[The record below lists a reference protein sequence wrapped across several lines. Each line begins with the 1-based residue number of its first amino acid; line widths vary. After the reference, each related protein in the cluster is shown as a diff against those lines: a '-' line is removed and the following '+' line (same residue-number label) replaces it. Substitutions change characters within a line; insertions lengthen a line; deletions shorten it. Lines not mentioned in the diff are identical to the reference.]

1 MIVAINLRER
11 MAAVQPWLMSAIC
24 AVLAFKVSW
33 AYTLSFFLLAASL
46 LDGNVIAKLVEIA
59 RSRLCLAF
67 ISYVL
72 IYLLAMAW
80 TTDMAAGWKMV
91 GRQVPLLLFSLYWS
105 SASHADRERHVS
117 AFLIGLVVCA
127 LLAHYNWVRLY
138 WLPELPAGIEVTKS
152 FGDTAPF
159 VDRIMFA
166 PLLAVGT
173 YLALRRALG
182 IPLGHRR
189 AFAALAAALLLSNLL
204 FSGGRAGLVMFIAM
218 ATGLAFE
225 AIRARLRALL
235 LCALLIPASLFGVYQ
250 TSDYFAQRVDA
261 IATDLKTF
269 EQNPNTSVGQRLV
282 YWATSWDV
290 FSRHPLIGAGS
301 GDFQLEYAR
310 AKPEKWAM
318 TPDSYNPH
326 NQFLMTGATT
336 GLLGIAAL
344 VAIFGFAARAGGD
357 ARTYTVL
364 AGFAIVSLFESYLW
378 RSNTAL
384 AFSVLIAVFT
394 APRRAGPAGF
404 AR

>member
-1 MIVAINLRER
+1 MAINFRGR
-11 MAAVQPWLMSAIC
+11 MAAVQPWLMSTIC

-33 AYTLSFFLLAASL
+33 AYTLSFFLLAAWL
-46 LDGNVIAKLVEIA
+46 LDGMVITKLAEIA
-59 RSRLCLAF
+59 RSHLCLAF
-67 ISYVL
+67 VCYVL
-72 IYLLAMAW
+72 IFLLAMAW
-80 TTDMAAGWKMV
+80 TTDMAAGWEMV
-91 GRQVPLLLFSLYWS
+91 GRQVPLLLFPLYWRS
-105 SASHADRERHVS
+105 TRHADRERHVS

-138 WLPELPAGIEVTKS
+138 WLPELPAGIQVAKS

-166 PLLAVGT
+166 PLLALGA

-182 IPLGHRR
+182 MPPGHGR
-189 AFAALAAALLLSNLL
+189 AFASLAAVLLLSNLL

-218 ATGLAFE
+218 VTGLAFE
-225 AIRARLRALL
+225 AIRARRRALL
-235 LCALLIPASLFGVYQ
+235 LCALLIPSSLFGIYQ

-261 IATDLKTF
+261 IVTDLKTF
-269 EQNPNTSVGQRLV
+269 EQDPNTSVGLRLV
-282 YWATSWDV
+282 YWTTSWKV
-290 FSRHPLIGAGS
+290 FTRHPLIGAGS
-301 GDFQLEYAR
+301 GDFQHEYAR
-310 AKPEKWAM
+310 AKPEKWVM

-336 GLLGIAAL
+336 GLLGLTAL

-394 APRRAGPAGF
+394 APRRAEPA
-404 AR
+404 A